1 MSLDVTEYEVTLSH
15 VNRKVALNI
24 IHLCRALRH
33 LALDKSA
40 IDPGNFLSIL
50 SHSAFQQDDKR
61 ALLLNALPDALK
73 FADLTLILSDILD
86 HSPLSFECVLGNFLR
101 ILPNNMLEAFNKVL
115 FYLKV
120 KQGRW

>member
-1 MSLDVTEYEVTLSH
+1 MSLDVAKNEVTLSN
-15 VNRKVALNI
+15 VNREVTLNI

-33 LALDKSA
+33 LALDKSP

-61 ALLLNALPDALK
+61 ALLLNALPDALE
-73 FADLTLILSDILD
+73 FADLTLSLSDILD

>member
-1 MSLDVTEYEVTLSH
+1 MTLDMAKYEVTLSH
-15 VNRKVALNI
+15 MNREVALNI

-50 SHSAFQQDDKR
+50 SHIAFQQYDKW
-61 ALLLNALPDALK
+61 AFILNAFPDALK
-73 FADLTLILSDILD
+73 FADLTLSLSYILD
-86 HSPLSFECVLGNFLR
+86 HSPLSFECILGNFLR
-101 ILPNNMLEAFNKVL
+101 ILPNNMLEAFYEVL

-120 KQGRW
+120 KQG